1 MAENSQLSA
10 ALRLNNEAVSLL
22 VAGQECKA
30 LLHLQQAVGIVK
42 RSIAR
47 HLQRGASTILRKPV
61 VSNPESHKH
70 ELTLEQ
76 LHQDSVQ
83 LAGLNNLQC
92 FVFNRAF
99 RVTSDQLPSSP
110 IEKAAQTGS
119 AIIIFNMA
127 LVLHRACLLQNRTV
141 PASKALALYKI
152 VLHLIKSSSA
162 SPASSS
168 VQDIGRAIQ
177 VAALNN
183 MAQLRFE
190 EGQYAQASRDFGSLA
205 NLMTTIQQAPLG
217 ATEMQGIVIN
227 ILCLKKGAKFA
238 PAA

>member
-1 MAENSQLSA
+1 MAENAQLSA
-10 ALRLNNEAVSLL
+10 ALRLNDEAVSLL
-22 VAGQECKA
+22 VAGQERKA
-30 LLHLQQAVGIVK
+30 LLQLQQAVSIVK

-47 HLQRGASTILRKPV
+47 HLQRGQATATNS
-61 VSNPESHKH
+61 ESHKH
-70 ELTLEQ
+70 EMTLEQ

-83 LAGLNNLQC
+83 LSGLNNLQC
-92 FVFNRAF
+92 FVYNRAF
-99 RVTSDQLPSSP
+99 RVSSDQLPSLP

-152 VLHLIKSSSA
+152 VLHLIKSSSSA

-168 VQDIGRAIQ
+168 MQDIARAIQ

-190 EGQYAQASRDFGSLA
+190 DGQYAQATRDFGSLA

-217 ATEMQGIVIN
+217 ATEMRGIVIN